1 MKKVILA
8 AALLFSSVGAFAQ
21 NWTLD
26 KAHSNL
32 GFTVTH
38 MMLTDVDGKFQNFD
52 VKMTSSKDDFTDA
65 QIDLTA
71 DVNSINTNQERRD
84 THLKSAD
91 FFDAAKYPTLTFK
104 SKSISKV
111 SGNKYKLTGDLT
123 MHGVTKPVT
132 LDAVI
137 NGPVTNPNNKKT
149 LAGFKVTGEV
159 KRADFSIGGSP
170 TAVVSDE
177 IAIRATGELVKGN

>member
-1 MKKVILA
+1 MKKATLF
-8 AALLFSSVGAFAQ
+8 AALLFSSLGAFAQ

-38 MMLTDVDGKFQNFD
+38 LMLSEVDGKFQNFD
-52 VKMTSSKDDFTDA
+52 IKMTSAKPDFTDA

-71 DVNSINTNQERRD
+71 DVNSINTSQEKRD
-84 THLKSAD
+84 AHLKSPD
-91 FFDAAKYPTLTFK
+91 FFDAAKYPTMTFK
-104 SKSISKV
+104 SKSITKV
-111 SGNKYKLTGDLT
+111 SGNKYKLMGDLT

-137 NGPVTNPNNKKT
+137 NGPVTNPQNKKT

-159 KRADFSIGGSP
+159 KRADFTLGTVP

-177 IAIRATGELVKGN
+177 IAIRASGEFAKVN

>member
-21 NWTLD
+21 TWTLD

-38 MMLTDVDGKFQNFD
+38 MMLSEVDGKFQNFD
-52 VKMTSSKDDFTDA
+52 VNMTSSKPDFTDA

-71 DVNSINTNQERRD
+71 DTKSIYTNQEKRD
-84 THLKSAD
+84 AHLKSAD
-91 FFDAAKYPTLTFK
+91 FFEVDKYPTMSFK

-111 SGNKYKLTGDLT
+111 SGNKYKLMGDLT

-137 NGPVTNPNNKKT
+137 TGPVTNPQNKKT

-159 KRADFSIGGSP
+159 KRADFTLGTIP

-177 IAIRATGELVKGN
+177 IGIRASGELVKAN